1 LSSYKQDC
9 FGAKKKIDFN
19 RQEMIAKEMQEA
31 GESILENTVCET
43 EVQIKNADGL
53 HMRPAMKFVDIANR
67 FESEITVSNDKTSV
81 SGKSIM
87 QISMLA
93 ATCGTRLKVKAEG
106 PDAPQALEAL
116 RELVEVKMFDEP
128 AGDNEK
134 S

>member
-1 LSSYKQDC
+1 
-9 FGAKKKIDFN
+9 
-19 RQEMIAKEMQEA
+19 MIAKEMQEA

-53 HMRPAMKFVDIANR
+53 HMRPAMQFVDVANR
-67 FESEITVSNDKTSV
+67 FESEITVSNDTTSV

-93 ATCGTRLKVKAEG
+93 ATYGTRLKVKAEG
-106 PDAPQALEAL
+106 PDAQAALGAL

-128 AGDNEK
+128 AGNNEK